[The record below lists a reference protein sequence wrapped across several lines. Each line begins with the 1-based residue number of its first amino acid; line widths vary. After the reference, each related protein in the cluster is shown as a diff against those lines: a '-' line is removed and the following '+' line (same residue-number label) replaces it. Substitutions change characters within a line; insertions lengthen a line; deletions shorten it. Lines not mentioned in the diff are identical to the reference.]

1 MVQKAK
7 EAATPALY
15 FTNLISSRPL
25 MGAAGAGSLAHLIN
39 TAMEGKP
46 RFEEMRSFFS
56 GVGEGETSGIWSEQP
71 QPRPEFREA
80 YRRKLDKQAKARKA
94 EELP

>member
-1 MVQKAK
+1 
-7 EAATPALY
+7 
-15 FTNLISSRPL
+15 
-25 MGAAGAGSLAHLIN
+25 
-39 TAMEGKP
+39 
-46 RFEEMRSFFS
+46 MRSFFS

-94 EELP
+94 EEML

>member
-1 MVQKAK
+1 M
-7 EAATPALY
+7 
-15 FTNLISSRPL
+15 NLNLPEWHCGRRGGEL
-25 MGAAGAGSLAHLIN
+25 R
-39 TAMEGKP
+39 KP
-46 RFEEMRSFFS
+46 RFEEMRSFFA